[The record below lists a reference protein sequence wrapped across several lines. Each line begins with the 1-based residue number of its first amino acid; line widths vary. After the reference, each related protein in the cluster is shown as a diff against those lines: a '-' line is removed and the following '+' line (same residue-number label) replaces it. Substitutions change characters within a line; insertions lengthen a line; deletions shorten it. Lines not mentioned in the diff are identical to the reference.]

1 MNLIGLE
8 AFVSAVDHGSIVGSP
23 AHLHH
28 PAGHVKKI
36 FSVLKLDFTKLCGRL
51 RATAIS
57 SPRRLVMS

>member
-1 MNLIGLE
+1 
-8 AFVSAVDHGSIVGSP
+8 VR
-23 AHLHH
+23 
-28 PAGHVKKI
+28 KI